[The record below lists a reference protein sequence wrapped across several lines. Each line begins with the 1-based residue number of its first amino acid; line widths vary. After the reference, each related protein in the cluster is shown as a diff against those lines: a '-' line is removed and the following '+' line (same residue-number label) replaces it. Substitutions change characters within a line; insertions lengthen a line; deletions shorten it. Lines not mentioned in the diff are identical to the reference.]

1 MAAKAQAA
9 PSGISDSQ
17 FSDKVRPSF
26 FFVSIGMCT
35 DVSLGETYGS

>member
-17 FSDKVRPSF
+17 FSDKVCPPFLLVSF
-26 FFVSIGMCT
+26 GM
-35 DVSLGETYGS
+35 VH